1 MHDLFLD
8 RQHIFF
14 EGKKLQDQL
23 LLVGL
28 VGQLQPSPQVESRV
42 SPSPSGGGA
51 RQARLAASNAHRL
64 GLIPPQATCVALFDW
79 DGKIPVR
86 RKFLVSLCAHEGLG
100 YIFHSGST
108 DEKR

>member
-1 MHDLFLD
+1 MTSPLD

-28 VGQLQPSPQVESRV
+28 VGQLQPCSLSSQYRIVRAES
-42 SPSPSGGGA
+42 SD
-51 RQARLAASNAHRL
+51 AHRL

-79 DGKIPVR
+79 DGNIPVR
-86 RKFLVSLCAHEGLG
+86 GKFPMPLCAL
-100 YIFHSGST
+100 IK
-108 DEKR
+108 D